1 MVLEEKEAIIEA
13 VLFSMGES
21 VELAKLA
28 EVLEVSKEETKDII
42 YKMMDKYEKEQRGN
56 PDY

>member
-1 MVLEEKEAIIEA
+1 MILEEKEAIIEA

-28 EVLEVSKEETKDII
+28 EVLEISKDETKDII
-42 YKMMDKYEKEQRGN
+42 
-56 PDY
+56 